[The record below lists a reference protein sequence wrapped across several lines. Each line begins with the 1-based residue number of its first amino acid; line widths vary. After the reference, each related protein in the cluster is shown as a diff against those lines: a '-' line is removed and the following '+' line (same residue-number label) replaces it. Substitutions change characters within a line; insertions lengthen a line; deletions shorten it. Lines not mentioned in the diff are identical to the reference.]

1 MRYSQSME
9 LDKHQ
14 QAMLKHLYKN
24 GRMKKSEVYSVIP
37 TGGNRAR
44 KLDEMEQLGFVAYDV
59 RRYENNT
66 TFVELTESGRE
77 IAKRLVEID
86 DISEGR
92 SPEPDFIKT
101 SRRSVQAVKK
111 ESD

>member
-1 MRYSQSME
+1 ME
-9 LDKHQ
+9 FDKHQ

-24 GRMKKSEVYSVIP
+24 GRMKKSEVYKVLNS
-37 TGGNRAR
+37 GGAGNR

-86 DISEGR
+86 EISEGKT
-92 SPEPDFIKT
+92 PEPDFIKT
-101 SRRSVQAVKK
+101 SGRDLQSALNSQTK
-111 ESD
+111 D